1 MARTNA
7 RANAASGGRA
17 DEAPSATERVRA
29 ELLMLRRDRDAL
41 RGECAELREQL
52 KQQRE
57 RTEHL
62 ARDLGRAEALTA
74 VPARLGLVDRLA
86 GWLRRRD
93 GADNRVGKNVGAAL
107 RAEPS
112 GAVVGRSDAIVPFV
126 TQRRAP
132 RVLMAVMIGLDA
144 EALERALMPIRES
157 SGDGETEME
166 TLCLTDCG
174 RFELFR
180 RHRLLFEYFPPP
192 QQQER
197 FASNLDWNLYTLRR
211 LARLRRKWSPVR
223 IVAFGPIAQAQI
235 QLWRASPF
243 EDDRIKDLIRAPDA
257 AIAATDVVGD

>member
-192 QQQER
+192 P
-197 FASNLDWNLYTLRR
+197 AAGALRIQPR
-211 LARLRRKWSPVR
+211 LESLH
-223 IVAFGPIAQAQI
+223 
-235 QLWRASPF
+235 ASPACAPAAQV
-243 EDDRIKDLIRAPDA
+243 EPGAHRGVRADRAGADPVVAC
-257 AIAATDVVGD
+257 IALRGRPHQGSDPGTGCGHRRN